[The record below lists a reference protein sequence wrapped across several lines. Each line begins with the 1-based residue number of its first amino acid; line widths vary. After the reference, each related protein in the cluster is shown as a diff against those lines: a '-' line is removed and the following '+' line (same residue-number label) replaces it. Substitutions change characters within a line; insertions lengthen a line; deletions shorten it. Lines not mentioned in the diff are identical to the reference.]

1 MGLFHDNEMG
11 NMIFTLLG
19 MYCGL
24 LESMEAEEAGAEG
37 QEESGGHFSL

>member
-11 NMIFTLLG
+11 NMVFTLLG

-24 LESMEAEEAGAEG
+24 LESMEAGAEG